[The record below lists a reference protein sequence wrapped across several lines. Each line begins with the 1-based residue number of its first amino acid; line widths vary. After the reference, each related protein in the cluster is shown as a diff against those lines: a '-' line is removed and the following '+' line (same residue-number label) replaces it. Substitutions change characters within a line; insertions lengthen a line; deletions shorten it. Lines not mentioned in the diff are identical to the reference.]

1 MSSNRIEITRDV
13 AAPPETVWRVLTDL
27 AHAADTLSGVTRI
40 EVLTDGDYH
49 VGTTWRET
57 RKMLGKEVTEEME
70 VTAVEAP
77 RRTTI
82 ESDSSGVHYV
92 SEFRLEPTADGTRL
106 TMSFAGEQR
115 DLSVLRKV
123 TWAVFGKLGLKAAG
137 KMMARDLEDIAARA
151 EGTAR

>member
-1 MSSNRIEITRDV
+1 MPNTQIEIVRDV
-13 AAPPETVWRVLTDL
+13 AAPPEVVWGVLTDL

-40 EVLTDGDYH
+40 QVLTDGGYD
-49 VGTTWRET
+49 VGTRWRET
-57 RKMLGKEVTEEME
+57 RRMLGKEVTEEME
-70 VTAVEAP
+70 VTGVEAP

-92 SEFRLEPTADGTRL
+92 SEFRLEPTTDGTRL

-115 DLSVLRKV
+115 DLSVVRKV

-137 KMMARDLEDIAARA
+137 KMMTRDLEDITARA
-151 EGTAR
+151 EATAG